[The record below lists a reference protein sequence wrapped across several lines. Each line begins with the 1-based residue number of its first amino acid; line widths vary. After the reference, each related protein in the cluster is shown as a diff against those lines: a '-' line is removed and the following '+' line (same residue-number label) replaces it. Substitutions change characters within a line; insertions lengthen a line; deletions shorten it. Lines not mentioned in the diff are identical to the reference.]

1 VAAAPGRDVAAECLP
16 SPSKIEGRVY
26 TPAPALDASLQANR
40 CIQIRNRS
48 MRQYK
53 VWISTVILLVIAL
66 HVVPVVHAGLRKRIW
81 PILDWAMYKDA
92 SPPGPIETDRKRIVG
107 ITASGHREVVSKDVV
122 GLSSFALDR
131 LYAKP
136 MKRGDSSA
144 AQQLILRLNRQRED
158 PFVEVRLEVETFT
171 ATDTG
176 IVRRA
181 NPPITYRV
189 DPAPSR

>member
-1 VAAAPGRDVAAECLP
+1 
-16 SPSKIEGRVY
+16 
-26 TPAPALDASLQANR
+26 
-40 CIQIRNRS
+40 

-66 HVVPVVHAGLRKRIW
+66 HAVPVLHAGLRKRIW

-107 ITASGHREVVSKDVV
+107 ITASGHREVVTKEVV

-136 MKRGDSSA
+136 MKTGDSSA

-171 ATDTG
+171 ATDSG
-176 IVRRA
+176 IVRRKK
-181 NPPITYRV
+181 PPITYRV

>member
-1 VAAAPGRDVAAECLP
+1 
-16 SPSKIEGRVY
+16 
-26 TPAPALDASLQANR
+26 
-40 CIQIRNRS
+40 
-48 MRQYK
+48 MRQSK

-66 HVVPVVHAGLRKRIW
+66 HAVPVLHAGLRKRIW

-107 ITASGHREVVSKDVV
+107 ITASGHREVISKEAV

-136 MKRGDSSA
+136 MKVGDSSA
-144 AQQLILRLNRQRED
+144 AHQLVLRLNRQRQD
-158 PFVEVRLEVETFT
+158 PFVEVRLEVETYT

-176 IVRRA
+176 IIRRE

>member
-1 VAAAPGRDVAAECLP
+1 MAAAPGRDLAAECLP

-26 TPAPALDASLQANR
+26 TVAAAFDAIPPGEPL
-40 CIQIRNRS
+40 RNRS

-66 HVVPVVHAGLRKRIW
+66 HVVPVLHAGLRKRIW

-107 ITASGHREVVSKDVV
+107 ITASGHREVVSKEVV

-136 MKRGDSSA
+136 MKTGDSSA

-171 ATDTG
+171 ATDSG
-176 IVRRA
+176 IVRREK
-181 NPPITYRV
+181 PPLTYRA

>member
-1 VAAAPGRDVAAECLP
+1 MRP
-16 SPSKIEGRVY
+16 S
-26 TPAPALDASLQANR
+26 
-40 CIQIRNRS
+40 
-48 MRQYK
+48 K
-53 VWISTVILLVIAL
+53 VWISTVILLMIAL
-66 HVVPVVHAGLRKRIW
+66 HVVPVLHAGLRKRIW

-92 SPPGPIETDRKRIVG
+92 HPAGPIETDRKRIVG
-107 ITASGHREVVSKDVV
+107 ITASGRREVVTKEVV

-136 MKRGDSSA
+136 MKAGDSSA
-144 AQQLILRLNRQRED
+144 AQQLMLRLNRERED
-158 PFVEVRLEVETFT
+158 PFVAVRLEVESYT

-181 NPPITYRV
+181 KRPITYRV